1 MDRKISI
8 VIMVLLVLSLLVNIA
23 LLLMLRARGDLTGFS
38 VKTEETEQK
47 PLLENDVIEI
57 NKTELSKCCSFINQ
71 QGGEDGCYVLKN
83 YDCAFCSDYCK

>member
-38 VKTEETEQK
+38 VKTEEAGQK

-57 NKTELSKCCSFINQ
+57 NKADLNKCCSFINQ
-71 QGGEDGCYVLKN
+71 QGEEDGCYVLKN
-83 YDCAFCSDYCK
+83 YDCTFCSDYCK

>member
-47 PLLENDVIEI
+47 PLFDNDVIEI
-57 NKTELSKCCSFINQ
+57 NKAELTKCCSFINNE
-71 QGGEDGCYVLKN
+71 GEEDGCYVLKN
-83 YDCAFCSDYCK
+83 YDCTFCSAYCK